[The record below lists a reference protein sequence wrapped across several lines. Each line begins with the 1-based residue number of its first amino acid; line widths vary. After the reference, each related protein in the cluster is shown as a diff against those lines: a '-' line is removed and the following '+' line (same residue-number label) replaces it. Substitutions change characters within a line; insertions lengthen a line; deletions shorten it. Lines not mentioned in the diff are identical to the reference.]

1 MPLVP
6 DEILQTSELSEVHP
20 VVSQEVIPTRL
31 AGDNTAEAREVSM
44 RLVMSPE
51 ACGWFVTWFVTRS
64 VVFAVHKNDPS
75 HRTS

>member
-1 MPLVP
+1 MPVVP

-20 VVSQEVIPTRL
+20 VVSQEVIPIRL
-31 AGDNTAEAREVSM
+31 AGDDTVEAREVRM
-44 RLVMSPE
+44 RLVMLPE

-64 VVFAVHKNDPS
+64 VVFAVHKIDPS